1 MLRDLLI
8 ASAFG
13 SLGAFQLI
21 CIGLVVFLAALL
33 RGYAGFGSSLLMV
46 PVLAWALGPK
56 SAVAIGVLLEGVA
69 TLMLVP
75 ATFRYVDSRTFWIVG
90 GASAI
95 GIPVGQLAL
104 TSLDPSVTN
113 VCISAAVT
121 LMAAMVWKGSAL
133 RMPRGTATK
142 IGVGATSGFL
152 TGFGSVGGP
161 PLVLYIL
168 SSVGAAKQKRA
179 DVIAI
184 AGVSQGLAIVS
195 MIFFKILTPSNIQ
208 ASLLLAPI
216 FYFGG
221 VLGSKLFNR
230 SSDRAYQR
238 LALAALFFTGVSLM
252 IANLIRLAL

>member
-1 MLRDLLI
+1 LLHEFLASSFGGLGI
-8 ASAFG
+8 AQA
-13 SLGAFQLI
+13 
-21 CIGLVVFLAALL
+21 IGISVVVFLAALL

-46 PVLAWALGPK
+46 PVLALALGPK
-56 SAVAIGVLLEGVA
+56 TAVAIGVLLEGVA

-75 ATFRYVDSRTFWIVG
+75 ASFKHVNRKTFRTM
-90 GASAI
+90 GAASVI
-95 GIPVGQLAL
+95 GIPLGQLAL

-121 LMAAMVWKGSAL
+121 MMAALVWKGAAL
-133 RMPRGTATK
+133 RLPRGTATQV
-142 IGVGATSGFL
+142 GVGAASGFL
-152 TGFGSVGGP
+152 TGFGSIGGP

-168 SSVGAAKQKRA
+168 SGSDAAVRKRA

-195 MIFFKILTPSNIQ
+195 LIFFRVLTPSGMV
-208 ASLLLAPI
+208 AALLLAPI

-221 VLGSKLFNR
+221 VIGARLFSR

-238 LALAALFFTGVSLM
+238 LALAALLVSAVFLM
-252 IANLIRLAL
+252 LVNVIRLLS